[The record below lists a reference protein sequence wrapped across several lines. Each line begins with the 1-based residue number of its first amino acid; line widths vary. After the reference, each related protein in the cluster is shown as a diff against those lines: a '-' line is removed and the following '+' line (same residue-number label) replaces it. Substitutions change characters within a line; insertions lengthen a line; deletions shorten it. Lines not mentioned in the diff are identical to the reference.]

1 MHDPRVPE
9 TLEGWWLLHQMF
21 KVSWPAWQTLPQA
34 ERRQKA
40 GETAR
45 ALGAMERGRE
55 GSSVPCTLLGHK
67 GDLMLI
73 HFRRSLEELAAA
85 QLSVDRLDLGAFL
98 QPAGWPR
105 PGARLRGLRAGVR

>member
-21 KVSWPAWQTLPQA
+21 KVSWPAWQALPPG
-34 ERRQKA
+34 ERQEKA
-40 GETAR
+40 SEAAR
-45 ALGAMERGRE
+45 TVAGMERGPE

-73 HFRRSLEELAAA
+73 HFRRSVEELEAA
-85 QLSVDRLDLGAFL
+85 QLSMERLGLAAFL
-98 QPAGWPR
+98 QATTSY
-105 PGARLRGLRAGVR
+105 

>member
-1 MHDPRVPE
+1 MLQETTLPRPGRRPARRPGAGLKWPPRRPRSAMHDPRVPE

-21 KVSWPAWQTLPQA
+21 TVSWPAWQALSPA

-40 GETAR
+40 AETAR

-67 GDLMLI
+67 GDLML
-73 HFRRSLEELAAA
+73 
-85 QLSVDRLDLGAFL
+85 
-98 QPAGWPR
+98 
-105 PGARLRGLRAGVR
+105 